1 MGREKDHQMEVAVD
15 KLLKGSKHT
24 MSKSTKDAK
33 LFMSAVL
40 KREWNAWNLRR
51 KKLKKK

>member
-33 LFMSAVL
+33 LFTSAVL